1 MTSTATWLVDT
12 SALARLSV
20 PEVGE
25 VLRPL
30 IDAGR
35 VAVAAATVLE
45 VGYMARSQADHEQSQ
60 QTVLQRLQFVY
71 GTPRSERRAIE
82 VQRSLM
88 GTGHHRAVK
97 CRIGGYSLVAADDD
111 RASWIVRTTTRSAD
125 SSYSWTRSIHRQGPR
140 RNRMPDHRPVSSG
153 PNRGNSSSGVRL

>member
-35 VAVAAATVLE
+35 MAVAAATVLE
-45 VGYMARSQADHEQSQ
+45 IGYTARSKADHEQSQ

-71 GTPRSERRAIE
+71 GSPRSERRAIE
-82 VQRSLM
+82 VQQSLM
-88 GTGHHRAVK
+88 ETGHHRAVK
-97 CRIGGYSLVAADDD
+97 LPDLLLAAVAEVEGLTVMHYDADFDRIAEITGQPTQWVVEAG
-111 RASWIVRTTTRSAD
+111 T
-125 SSYSWTRSIHRQGPR
+125 
-140 RNRMPDHRPVSSG
+140 VS
-153 PNRGNSSSGVRL
+153 